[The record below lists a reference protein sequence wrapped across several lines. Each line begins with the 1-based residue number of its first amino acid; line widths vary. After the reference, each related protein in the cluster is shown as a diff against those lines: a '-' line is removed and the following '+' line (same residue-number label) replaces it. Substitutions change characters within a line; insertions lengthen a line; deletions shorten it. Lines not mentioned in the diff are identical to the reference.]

1 MISLYKLG
9 EMYRNVDLA
18 LIESDGEITE
28 DIELML
34 SELSDAR
41 DDKLTAIACLIK
53 NSKAEME
60 AYKEEERRLKELRS
74 RAEKR
79 IEKLEELAKFI
90 LPTNEIWNSG
100 AHKLFYRQSKAVE
113 IHSEEKIPA
122 DYMRT
127 KTIVEPNKTAIGA
140 AIEAG
145 VEVPGAILAT
155 RQNLQVK

>member
-100 AHKLFYRQSKAVE
+100 AHKLYYRQSKAVE